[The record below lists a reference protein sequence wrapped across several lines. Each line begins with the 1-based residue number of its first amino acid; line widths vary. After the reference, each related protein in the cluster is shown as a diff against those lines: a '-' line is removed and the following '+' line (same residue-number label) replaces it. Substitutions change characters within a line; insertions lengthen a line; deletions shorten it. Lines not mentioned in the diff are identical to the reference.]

1 MFYPLA
7 ATLLVSVL
15 AFTAIWLIHVRLG
28 DAGVVDFY
36 WGPGFAV
43 IALVHGWM
51 SGFNES
57 TAVLTVAVVV
67 WSLRLSGYLIARH
80 RKSGREDARYAAM
93 RAAAGPSFWLK
104 SLFSVFLLQGLLQ
117 WLVASPLHVVFTG
130 SLVGEATS
138 PLYIFGMILFAA
150 GFGIESV
157 ADLQLA
163 RFKAKAA
170 SHDGLMTS
178 GLWRLVRHP
187 NYSGE
192 MILWAGIGISAFA
205 ATHSVFAL
213 AGPVLLIA
221 AMTFVSMPLTEV
233 HLRKSRPQYESYA
246 ARTPMLIPW
255 LGSLFLTKGR

>member
-7 ATLLVSVL
+7 ATLLVSLL
-15 AFTAIWLIHVRLG
+15 AFTAIWLIHVRQA

-51 SGFNES
+51 SGFNP
-57 TAVLTVAVVV
+57 AAAALTLAVVI

-80 RKSGREDARYAAM
+80 RKSGWEDARYAAM
-93 RAAAGPSFWLK
+93 RAAAGPSFWWK

-117 WLVASPLHVVFTG
+117 WLVAAPLHVVFTG
-130 SLVGEATS
+130 SLVGEAVS
-138 PLYIFGMILFAA
+138 PLFIFGMVLFAA
-150 GFGIESV
+150 GLTVESV

-163 RFKAKAA
+163 RFKENTA
-170 SHDGLMTS
+170 SNDGLMTS

-192 MILWAGIGISAFA
+192 MILWAGIGIAAFA
-205 ATHSVFAL
+205 ATHSVYAL
-213 AGPVLLIA
+213 AGPVLLIV
-221 AMTFVSMPLTEV
+221 AMTFVSMPLTED
-233 HLRKSRPQYESYA
+233 HLRKSRPHYESYA
-246 ARTPMLIPW
+246 ARTPMVIPR
-255 LGSLFLTKGR
+255 LGTLFASKGR